1 MKDNYNQSYNEIP
14 EKMDSLN
21 KNWIIENNL
30 DIKIEK
36 DRIKLYE
43 LQNKFAINYILNN
56 SLNSILHSIKQSF
69 HMLVINPFE
78 TYYFHKYEWRGK
90 KRFYKSDDHNR
101 LIYIRIIYSLIIY
114 AICFLGLLS
123 LTKKKSH
130 SFNFLI
136 IASILY
142 FILLLGW
149 MGSPRYFVP
158 NLFFISILFGF
169 GIQKIMKKIENNY
182 LR

>member
-56 SLNSILHSIKQSF
+56 SLNSI
-69 HMLVINPFE
+69 
-78 TYYFHKYEWRGK
+78 
-90 KRFYKSDDHNR
+90 
-101 LIYIRIIYSLIIY
+101 
-114 AICFLGLLS
+114 
-123 LTKKKSH
+123 
-130 SFNFLI
+130 
-136 IASILY
+136 
-142 FILLLGW
+142 
-149 MGSPRYFVP
+149 
-158 NLFFISILFGF
+158 FFPTIISIS
-169 GIQKIMKKIENNY
+169 
-182 LR
+182 